1 MPVVLYYGTLGSF
14 GELKSSQDFS
24 KILMSGPLSTHLET
38 ESLGVGPG
46 HWNFFKKLSV
56 VLGHRE
62 AEKQG
67 KRWP

>member
-24 KILMSGPLSTHLET
+24 KILMSGPLSTHLEA

-46 HWNFFKKLSV
+46 HWNF
-56 VLGHRE
+56 
-62 AEKQG
+62 
-67 KRWP
+67 